1 MSTIDDKK
9 NGRQPIVFGDVK
21 AFLKETITHIV
32 YVVLW
37 GIGGAFFFTLV
48 KSFDKSFDNGHSMA
62 DIILPTDLDKPPYN
76 GTKNQQYNV
85 LDIIHK
91 KGVDKFRAILEW
103 IYPMDHAGFPYNLDT
118 KDAYNSHFISKL
130 WNNYV
135 QWLVNS
141 CKYTFSMYRYIYK
154 GILLFFYI
162 ILNSWKEYPILNEII
177 STLMFY
183 VSPIL
188 VLLISFVPWMVPVGF
203 VLAIAGAVLGKNS
216 FINISWLLA
225 PYTVAIVSILQF
237 TKSPSF
243 LFSATLWVVVLIG
256 FLLSLSVVPISS
268 LLCFGL
274 IGVALWIYSIFFFI
288 CSPLTQ
294 EGGVQRVKETIGL
307 HWKGLT
313 ILFLGL
319 VTKSALIHLSSTLFT
334 GVTVGV
340 IISLFLLYRA

>member
-48 KSFDKSFDNGHSMA
+48 QSVNTMYKGHSMA
-62 DIILPTDLDKPPYN
+62 DIILPTDLDKPPYIVMD
-76 GTKNQQYNV
+76 KQQMNLTDV
-85 LDIIHK
+85 IQS
-91 KGVDKFRAILEW
+91 KGIDKIRAILEW
-103 IYPMDHAGFPYNLDT
+103 IYPMDHPSFPYNLDT
-118 KDAYNSHFISKL
+118 PITSNGSNIISNL
-130 WNNYV
+130 WNNYIH
-135 QWLVNS
+135 WLVNS
-141 CKYTFSMYRYIYK
+141 CRFTFSMYRGIYK
-154 GILLFFYI
+154 GILTFFYI
-162 ILNSWKEYPILNEII
+162 ILNSWKDSPILNQIL

-203 VLAIAGAVLGKNS
+203 FLALAGTVFGKNS
-216 FINISWLLA
+216 LYNICWLIA
-225 PYTVAIVSILQF
+225 PLTVFVVGILELI
-237 TKSPSF
+237 KSPSF
-243 LFSATLWVVVLIG
+243 FFSGTLWVI
-256 FLLSLSVVPISS
+256 FIAAYLLSWGVFPIA

-274 IGVALWIYSIFFFI
+274 IGVALWIYAIFFFI
-288 CSPLTQ
+288 CAPLTQ
-294 EGGVQRVKETIGL
+294 EGGLSRIKETIGL

>member
-9 NGRQPIVFGDVK
+9 NDRHPIVFGNVK
-21 AFLKETITHIV
+21 EFLKETITHIV

-48 KSFDKSFDNGHSMA
+48 QSVGTNYKGHLMA

-76 GTKNQQYNV
+76 VTNNEQVN
-85 LDIIHK
+85 LIHIIQT
-91 KGVDKFRAILEW
+91 KGVDKFRAILEF
-103 IYPMDHAGFPYNLDT
+103 IYPMDHLGFPYNLDNNYT
-118 KDAYNSHFISKL
+118 PDTNSNFISNL
-130 WNNYV
+130 WDNFIHCI
-135 QWLVNS
+135 VNS
-141 CKYTFSMYRYIYK
+141 CRFTFSMYRYIYK
-154 GILLFFYI
+154 GILQFFYI
-162 ILNSWKEYPILNEII
+162 ILNSLQDFPILSQII

-183 VSPIL
+183 ISPIL
-188 VLLISFVPWMVPVGF
+188 AVFTSFVPWMVPAGF
-203 VLAIAGAVLGKNS
+203 VLAIAGTVLGKNS
-216 FINISWLLA
+216 KANIAWMIAPFTVFIFTIFKLTESA
-225 PYTVAIVSILQF
+225 GSTVNPRIWF
-237 TKSPSF
+237 M
-243 LFSATLWVVVLIG
+243 G
-256 FLLSLSVVPISS
+256 FVGYLLSWCVVPIA
-268 LLCFGL
+268 LLCYWLF
-274 IGVALWIYSIFFFI
+274 GVALWIYAIFFFI

-294 EGGVQRVKETIGL
+294 EGGLSRVKESIGL